1 MWRFPEIGIPPN
13 HPFVDGT
20 PIYGKPIPSLQDEPR
35 SYQAVFASLGN
46 NWSWP
51 GNRKWQVDN
60 APFSFIIFPYV
71 YIYIYT
77 YIYTCTHTH
86 NHTHMYTYVYI
97 CIYIDAHILR
107 ISHVWL
113 PVQRVGPRSQSLL
126 VLAKVRVKPK
136 MNGSNERGYRGR
148 FSHIPVL
155 IAIFMFSHCIHSIF
169 NLSYPH

>member
-71 YIYIYT
+71 YIYT
-77 YIYTCTHTH
+77 YIHIYMHTHTH
-86 NHTHMYTYVYI
+86 I
-97 CIYIDAHILR
+97 CIYVYRCPYIADFPCLITGAKG
-107 ISHVWL
+107 WL
-113 PVQRVGPRSQSLL
+113 QEPVTARASEGASQ
-126 VLAKVRVKPK
+126 AQ
-136 MNGSNERGYRGR
+136 NEW
-148 FSHIPVL
+148 
-155 IAIFMFSHCIHSIF
+155 IHF
-169 NLSYPH
+169 